1 MTARATKS
9 GKILWRYVSLKG
21 LKPLPKTSVSEWAD
35 GYRVISQGNAEPG
48 RWRTSRAEYQR
59 EIMNAFTQSGIHRV
73 VVKSAAQIGKS
84 DIMNNVIGRF
94 AHLDPAPIMMIQPT
108 IDMAQDYS
116 KSRIAP
122 MLRDTKVLNNLFFTV
137 KSKEEFGTAKTRDGN
152 NTILSKIFPGG
163 RLIMCGSN
171 SPTGLSSRV
180 ARVLLADE
188 VDRFAETAGTEGDPI
203 DLASKRMTT
212 FWNHVSGLFST
223 PTVEGASRIETEY
236 LAGTQ
241 EEWRHQCPNC
251 GEYHVLRHTDME
263 CPDMEESRDKD
274 GNKVYFIRAVLW
286 RCPDCGFKYSEQQ
299 MKNAPQKYIAQNTAA
314 LENGIRSFFVNGFS
328 SPWLTWTG
336 IMKEWYVAR
345 GDPMREQVVVNTRF
359 GETYHLVGA
368 YDNETQFLRRR
379 EIYDAELPQGVL
391 GLTAAVDVQGN
402 RLEYEICGWGF
413 GEECWGIQKSVI
425 PGNPDHPKVWELLDT
440 ILDRPYYFKN
450 GSSLKVLRTFIDTG
464 GLSTLSVYEYCKK
477 NLYKQRIG
485 IKGWATPGMPLVDK
499 VSKDRKG
506 YNLPLQFLGVN
517 DGKQQVMTRLG
528 LEKPGEQFFHFP
540 LDDEHMGKRG
550 YDQLYFKGIISE
562 QRKVVHRGGLTQI
575 VWTPI
580 KRDIRNEPLD
590 LRVYNLACWKSVQP
604 YINLIKMAE
613 NLGIIVPEYAR
624 PKKQAKARKT
634 TQKRQEKAQV
644 KSRSVNLY

>member
-1 MTARATKS
+1 MKTA
-9 GKILWRYVSLKG
+9 IELWRYVSKKG

-35 GYRVISQGNAEPG
+35 TYRIISQGNAEPG

-59 EIMNAFTQSGIHRV
+59 EIMDAFTQAGIHRV

-122 MLRDTKVLNNLFFTV
+122 MLRDTKVLNNLFYTV
-137 KSKEEFGTAKTRDGN
+137 KDKEEFGTAKTRDGN
-152 NTILSKIFPGG
+152 NTILSKMFPGG

-171 SPTGLSSRV
+171 SPAGLASRPV
-180 ARVLLADE
+180 RVLLADE
-188 VDRFAETAGTEGDPI
+188 VDRFQPSAGTEGDPV

-223 PTVEGASRIETEY
+223 PTTEGASRIETEY

-241 EEWRHQCPNC
+241 EEWRHRCPNC

-263 CPDMEESRDKD
+263 CPDMQESRDKD
-274 GNKVYFIRAVLW
+274 GNKTYILHEVFW
-286 RCPDCGFKYSEQQ
+286 RCPECGFKFDERT
-299 MKNAPQKYIAQNTAA
+299 MKAAPQKYVVQNPIAI
-314 LENGIRSFFVNGFS
+314 ENGTRSFFVNGFS
-328 SPWLTWTG
+328 SPWLTWAG
-336 IMKEWYVAR
+336 IMKEWYIAR

-359 GETYHLVGA
+359 GETYHLIGA
-368 YDNETQFLRRR
+368 YDDETQFMRRR
-379 EIYDAELPQGVL
+379 EMYDGELPHGVL
-391 GLTAAVDVQGN
+391 LLTAAVDVQGN

-413 GEECWGIQKSVI
+413 GEECWGIQKGVI
-425 PGNPDHPKVWELLDT
+425 PGNPDHPKVWKLLDG
-440 ILDRPYYFKN
+440 ILDRPYHFAN
-450 GSSLKVLRTFIDTG
+450 GDELKILRTFIDTG
-464 GLSTLSVYEYCKK
+464 GLSTQSVYQYCQK

-485 IKGWATPGMPLVDK
+485 IKGYANKPGIPLVYK
-499 VSKDRKG
+499 TTRDRKG
-506 YNLPLQFLGVN
+506 YNIPLQFLGVN

-528 LEKPGEQFFHFP
+528 MEKPGPQFFHFP
-540 LDDEHMGKRG
+540 LDDDHMGKRG
-550 YDQLYFKGIISE
+550 YDQLYFKGIIAE
-562 QRKVVHRGGLTQI
+562 QRKIVTRGGLVQVI
-575 VWTPI
+575 WEPI

-590 LRVYNLACWKSVQP
+590 LRVYNLACLKTCLPYVNLVQT
-604 YINLIKMAE
+604 AGQ
-613 NLGIIVPEYAR
+613 LGVTVPDYAQ
-624 PKKQAKARKT
+624 PKKKPQPKGTAKKSQGAAKT
-634 TQKRQEKAQV
+634 